1 MGDGRRIARVEKEVQ
16 NVIADYIIHYLSR
29 EIDGLVTI
37 TRVMM
42 SGDLRT
48 GKVHISILLPEGIE
62 TLSDENKTEK
72 QDEIIEFLNSRAY
85 AIQDELSHKLN
96 MRYVPKLKFFLDETL
111 DKVLRIE
118 RIISDLKINSE
129 DDDQSK

>member
-1 MGDGRRIARVEKEVQ
+1 MGDGRRIARVEKEVH

-29 EIDGLVTI
+29 EIEGLVTI
-37 TRVMM
+37 TRVIMA
-42 SGDLRT
+42 GDLRT
-48 GKVHISILLPEGIE
+48 GKVYVSILLPDGVNS
-62 TLSDENKTEK
+62 LSEEKKSDK
-72 QDEIIEFLNSRAY
+72 QDEIVEFLNSRAY

>member
-29 EIDGLVTI
+29 EIEGLVTI
-37 TRVMM
+37 TRVIM

-48 GKVHISILLPEGIE
+48 GKVYVSILLPDGVEPFN
-62 TLSDENKTEK
+62 DEKK
-72 QDEIIEFLNSRAY
+72 SYKKDDIIEFLNARTY